1 MADIFQGTVAP
12 DVNTTRTTGTTAPQY
27 YTDYLSGLAGAGTTA
42 LNRPAG
48 ELVAPMTALQQQ
60 GYAAIP
66 GAATAYQPGLT
77 AAQQTVSGVAQGLT
91 PEKIQSLM
99 NPYTTGVVNEMERLQ
114 QQNIQRNLMP
124 QLKAGFVGSG
134 GLGSQ
139 RYANALGQTAADWQ
153 SNLLGA
159 QTGALQQGYNQ
170 ALQAAI
176 NEGQLQNQA
185 GQIQGNLAGQQQT
198 LGLAGAGAMTKG
210 GAEQQAFEQ
219 AKINAP
225 LTQATNVANL
235 MKGYNVPSSTT
246 ETYKGPLPGAY
257 GLSPLSQITGLGSLV
272 ASGLGETTTQ
282 VWNPATKT
290 YETKTTP
297 NALQKY
303 WDLFSKNFGGSFPT
317 VDGADGTIIT
327 GDGIDGAD
335 GTSFPT
341 DDGADGIFA
350 G

>member
-1 MADIFQGTVAP
+1 MADLFQGTVAP
-12 DVNTTRTTGTTAPQY
+12 DVNTIKTSTSTAPQY
-27 YTDYLSGLAGAGTTA
+27 YTDYLSSLAGAGQTA
-42 LNRPAG
+42 LKRPSE

-60 GYAAIP
+60 GYAAVP
-66 GAATAYQPGLT
+66 EAATAYQPGLA
-77 AAQQTVSGVAQGLT
+77 AAQQTASGVAQGLT

-139 RYANALGQTAADWQ
+139 RYANALGQTTADMQ

-159 QTGALQQGYNQ
+159 QTGALQQGYAQ
-170 ALQAAI
+170 ALQAAL

-185 GQIQGNLAGQQQT
+185 AQLQGNLGSQAQT
-198 LGLAGAGAMTKG
+198 LGLAGAGAMAKA

-225 LTQATNVANL
+225 LTQATNVSNL
-235 MKGYNVPSSTT
+235 LKGYTYPMSTT

-257 GLSPLSQITGLGSLV
+257 GASPLSQITGLGAIV
-272 ASGLGETTTQ
+272 GSGMDPK
-282 VWNPATKT
+282 NPW
-290 YETKTTP
+290 
-297 NALQKY
+297 L
-303 WDLFSKNFGGSFPT
+303 KNILSNLPSAKDVSDYFGGASSAAVNNMWN
-317 VDGADGTIIT
+317 VDEGV
-327 GDGIDGAD
+327 
-335 GTSFPT
+335 
-341 DDGADGIFA
+341 
-350 G
+350 

>member
-77 AAQQTVSGVAQGLT
+77 AAEQTVSGVAQGLT

-185 GQIQGNLAGQQQT
+185 AQMQGYLANQEQT

-257 GLSPLSQITGLGSLV
+257 GASPLSQVTGLGALV
-272 ASGLGETTTQ
+272 GSGLGQTTSTTIDPVTGKPVVKATDNWLQ
-282 VWNPATKT
+282 SLWNKLPSGNYIEGVLNSGTV
-290 YETKTTP
+290 P
-297 NALQKY
+297 IPSVSDVNNAY
-303 WDLFSKNFGGSFPT
+303 T
-317 VDGADGTIIT
+317 
-327 GDGIDGAD
+327 DGISGMNPEDLAGA
-335 GTSFPT
+335 
-341 DDGADGIFA
+341 I
-350 G
+350 

>member
-1 MADIFQGTVAP
+1 
-12 DVNTTRTTGTTAPQY
+12 
-27 YTDYLSGLAGAGTTA
+27 
-42 LNRPAG
+42 
-48 ELVAPMTALQQQ
+48 
-60 GYAAIP
+60 
-66 GAATAYQPGLT
+66 
-77 AAQQTVSGVAQGLT
+77 
-91 PEKIQSLM
+91 
-99 NPYTTGVVNEMERLQ
+99 
-114 QQNIQRNLMP
+114 MP

-139 RYANALGQTAADWQ
+139 RYANALGQSTADMQ

-159 QTGALQQGYNQ
+159 QTGALQQGYAQ

-185 GQIQGNLAGQQQT
+185 AQIQGNLAGQQQT

-246 ETYKGPLPGAY
+246 ETFKGPIAGVY
-257 GLSPLSQITGLGSLV
+257 GPSALNQVVGLGSAI

-282 VWNPATKT
+282 VFNPATQK

-303 WDLFSKNFGGSFPT
+303 WNMLPSFSNSSASQDQQAAQQVANQVTENSKTTNPAEYAAYDPT
-317 VDGADGTIIT
+317 KDSSSSLYGLTKGNDGTFVDMKS
-327 GDGIDGAD
+327 GYVYDQNG
-335 GTSFPT
+335 SVLNSLT
-341 DDGADGIFA
+341 D
-350 G
+350 